1 MTNRMIWQKAS
12 FYLIW
17 KCADWV
23 ASDMEPRCD
32 QHSRG
37 NWGHQLIK
45 PSRVVKGKPP
55 FFPVLFFYQDLL
67 IIQLP
72 LLMNTSLRARRKAIR
87 RLCVGKSVKVCVY
100 QTMLG
105 TACDRLCPAHQG
117 KTSYRCLVAYNRAEV
132 GWGES
137 CANAIHLR
145 QASTGTISTSSH
157 AWESLTAPFVPL
169 VTWQFLNLIF
179 SIRDTNCHWLWRHYC
194 IVAAGQSRKNCQRKF
209 SKKALTIIS
218 THTRILSKLQALG
231 LFEVAGRWYVMASG
245 SLRFRPVLDVGNLAA
260 FVGICGMEWMHYWE
274 DVWVVGLH

>member
-17 KCADWV
+17 KCAVWV

-55 FFPVLFFYQDLL
+55 FFPVLFFYQDPL

-72 LLMNTSLRARRKAIR
+72 LFMNTSLRARRKAIR

-132 GWGES
+132 GWGKL

-179 SIRDTNCHWLWRHYC
+179 SPFGSC
-194 IVAAGQSRKNCQRKF
+194 
-209 SKKALTIIS
+209 LTVPS
-218 THTRILSKLQALG
+218 PDNPSKLQRSETHPLG
-231 LFEVAGRWYVMASG
+231 VVFKHLTSLWKCWINPTHKHPSLFDGKPVKYLDEVAVICSWNFQVPS
-245 SLRFRPVLDVGNLAA
+245 SKLEAA
-260 FVGICGMEWMHYWE
+260 WE
-274 DVWVVGLH
+274 CSKCVIG

>member
-55 FFPVLFFYQDLL
+55 FFPVLFFYQDPL
-67 IIQLP
+67 IIKLP
-72 LLMNTSLRARRKAIR
+72 LFMNTSLRARRKAIR

-132 GWGES
+132 GWGEVVCQCHTFKAS
-137 CANAIHLR
+137 KHWNNFYEFACMGEFNCAFCPTCDLAISQSDIFHPGHQLP
-145 QASTGTISTSSH
+145 
-157 AWESLTAPFVPL
+157 LTLKTLLYCCSWTKQKKLPEKVFKK
-169 VTWQFLNLIF
+169 
-179 SIRDTNCHWLWRHYC
+179 SIDDNFNPH
-194 IVAAGQSRKNCQRKF
+194 KNSF
-209 SKKALTIIS
+209 P
-218 THTRILSKLQALG
+218 
-231 LFEVAGRWYVMASG
+231 VAGIRFVRSG
-245 SLRFRPVLDVGNLAA
+245 RSLVCNGF
-260 FVGICGMEWMHYWE
+260 W
-274 DVWVVGLH
+274 

>member
-55 FFPVLFFYQDLL
+55 FFPVLFFYQDPL

-72 LLMNTSLRARRKAIR
+72 LFMNTSLRARRKAIED
-87 RLCVGKSVKVCVY
+87 CVWENLWKSVFIKQCSERHATVSV
-100 QTMLG
+100 QPTREKRPTGVWSHITEPRLG
-105 TACDRLCPAHQG
+105 GG
-117 KTSYRCLVAYNRAEV
+117 KL
-132 GWGES
+132 

-209 SKKALTIIS
+209 SKKSIDDNFNPHKNS
-218 THTRILSKLQALG
+218 FQ
-231 LFEVAGRWYVMASG
+231 VAGIRFVRSG
-245 SLRFRPVLDVGNLAA
+245 RSLVCNGF
-260 FVGICGMEWMHYWE
+260 W
-274 DVWVVGLH
+274 